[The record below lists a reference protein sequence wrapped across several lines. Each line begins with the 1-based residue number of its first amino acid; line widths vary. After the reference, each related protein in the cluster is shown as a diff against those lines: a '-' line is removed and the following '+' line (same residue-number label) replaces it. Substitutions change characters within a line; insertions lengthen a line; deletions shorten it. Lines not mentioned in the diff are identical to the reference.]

1 MDENVPTSAGLSS
14 YNLLDEKAFFEAL
27 RLRPGM
33 TVLDL
38 ACGVGNY
45 SVAAVPHLGGTGRI
59 LAMDL
64 WAEGIET
71 LQVRA
76 DMLKAEAILPLIGNA
91 AAGLPVRN
99 RSIDCCLMAT
109 IVHILS
115 QENALLPVLDEIRRI
130 LRPAGILAVVEFHK
144 IEGPPGPPPAW
155 RLSPGELNNLFSSR
169 RFHCMLHRDIGPY
182 NYLSIFGADS

>member
-14 YNLLDEKAFFEAL
+14 YNLLDEKTFFEAL
-27 RLRPGM
+27 QLRPGM

-45 SVAAVPHLGGTGRI
+45 SVAAVPHLGGTGHI

-64 WAEGIET
+64 WTEGIET
-71 LQVRA
+71 LRVRA
-76 DMLKAEAILPLIGNA
+76 DMRHTDAILPLIGDA
-91 AAGLPVRN
+91 AAGLPVRS

-115 QENALLPVLDEIRRI
+115 QENALFRVLGEIRRI

-144 IEGPPGPPPAW
+144 IDGPPGPPLSW
-155 RLSPGELNNLFSSR
+155 RLSPGELENIISSR
-169 RFHCMLHRDIGPY
+169 DFHCMLHRDIGPY
-182 NYLSIFGADS
+182 NYLSVFGADS